1 MNSLWLR
8 VVVYA
13 IVVFLVLVV
22 YAGQHETTAAGALRR
37 AGVKTVPFLL
47 WTVVAVL
54 VMEALQW
61 LFID

>member
-1 MNSLWLR
+1 MNSLPLR
-8 VVVYA
+8 IVIYA

-22 YAGQHETTAAGALRR
+22 YAGQHETTAVGALRR
-37 AGVKTVPFLL
+37 AGRKTVPFLL
-47 WTVVAVL
+47 WTAVAVV